1 MVKISKKTARFL
13 LSKPGDVFKLKY
25 QEDYPKSVC
34 LRHGIILRHTDSKE
48 INSRIVYNCGYT
60 NGNS

>member
-25 QEDYPKSVC
+25 KEDYPKSVC
-34 LRHGIILRHTDSKE
+34 LRHGIVLKHTDSKE
-48 INSRIVYNCGYT
+48 RDIRLVYHVQA
-60 NGNS
+60 